1 MLSEIITAKREAVQR
16 AGREVPLAVVRRVAQ
31 ASELETRSLGRAL
44 RRRSGVSLIAEL
56 KRRSPSA
63 GLIRPDFDP
72 VRIAQIYEQAGAAAI
87 SVLTDQH
94 YFGGHPE
101 YLRQVR
107 RVVELPL
114 LRKDFI
120 ISDYQVYESR
130 ALGADAIL
138 LIAAALDDVEL
149 LDFQEL
155 ATGLGMECLVEIHDR
170 QELERA
176 VASGAMLIGIN
187 NRNLHTFRTNLDTTG
202 ELAVHLPPDVV
213 KVSESGIR
221 SREDIVQLAA
231 SGIDAVL
238 VGETLMRAPD
248 IGARVRELLA
258 LVRPD

>member
-1 MLSEIITAKREAVQR
+1 MLSEIIAAKREVVQR
-16 AGREVPLAVVRRVAQ
+16 AGREVPLEEVRRAAQ
-31 ASELETRSLGRAL
+31 APELETRSLSRAL
-44 RRRSGVSLIAEL
+44 CRRAEVSLIAEL

-72 VRIAQIYEQAGAAAI
+72 VRIAQIYEQAGAAAL

-94 YFGGHPE
+94 YFGGHSE

-138 LIAAALDDVEL
+138 LISAVLDDIEL
-149 LDFQEL
+149 RDFQEL

-187 NRNLHTFRTNLDTTG
+187 NRNLHTFQTDLDTTK
-202 ELAVHLPPDVV
+202 ELAVHLPSDAV

-231 SGIDAVL
+231 YGIDAVL

-248 IGARVRELLA
+248 IGARVRELLEA
-258 LVRPD
+258 EE